1 MGSYVFDDK
10 MTPLYIQVKNFIKEE
25 YLNKL
30 EHGDKIPTELELM
43 EHFNVS
49 RITVR
54 KAVHELLKE
63 QVVVKKQGKGTF
75 VIRKKI
81 EKKIVINSVKNKP
94 VSFSELFSS
103 LGYTVT
109 SKIINISLLDAD
121 NDMQSYLM
129 LDKSDK
135 IIVVDRIRTIDNI
148 PVYEKNYLSYEKY
161 PFLLDGKF
169 ESDSL
174 YKTLNK
180 NNIFPSYVVRW
191 YLEAN
196 IAGNIGK
203 LLSVKYGEPLLIQK
217 VIVGENTNNMI
228 HFTEQYFIAS
238 KFKFILE

>member
-1 MGSYVFDDK
+1 MKVDMFADK

-25 YLNKL
+25 YVNKL
-30 EHGDKIPTELELM
+30 EHGDNIPTELELM

-54 KAVHELLKE
+54 KAVNELIKE
-63 QVVVKKQGKGTF
+63 QVLVKRQGKGTF
-75 VIRKKI
+75 VIRQKI
-81 EKKIVINSVKNKP
+81 EKKIVINSMRNKP
-94 VSFSELFSS
+94 VALSDLFTSS
-103 LGYTVT
+103 GHIVT
-109 SKIINISLLDAD
+109 SKIINISLSNAD
-121 NDMQSYLM
+121 KDMQSYLM
-129 LDKSDK
+129 LDESDK
-135 IIVVDRIRTIDNI
+135 VIVIDRIRTIDNI
-148 PVYEKNYLSYEKY
+148 PMYEKNYLSYNKY

-180 NNIFPSYVVRW
+180 NNVFPAYVVRW
-191 YLEAN
+191 YLEAD

-217 VIVGENTNNMI
+217 VIVAENENNMI